1 MIYWIQVTPYKVL
14 IWPEAYESQIHH
26 VHMKTILLLS
36 SSLLSSLSS
45 SLSFFFTFE
54 IYDLYAFKLSFISI
68 LSQFIWD

>member
-1 MIYWIQVTPYKVL
+1 MIYWIQVTPHKVL

-36 SSLLSSLSS
+36 SSLLSSLS
-45 SLSFFFTFE
+45 FFFTFE